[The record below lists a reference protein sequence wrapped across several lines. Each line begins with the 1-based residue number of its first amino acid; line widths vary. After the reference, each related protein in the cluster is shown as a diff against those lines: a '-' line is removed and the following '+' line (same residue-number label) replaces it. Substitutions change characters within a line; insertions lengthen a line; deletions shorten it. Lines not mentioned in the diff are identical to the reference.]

1 MWLRTIGLLIPLVL
15 GLLATPLPIA
25 AQQAGTVDPI
35 VRSLALGNHHHTA
48 VHVERLPRDVVR
60 I

>member
-1 MWLRTIGLLIPLVL
+1 MWLSTIGLLITLIL
-15 GLLATPLPIA
+15 GLLATPLTIE
-25 AQQAGTVDPI
+25 AQQAGKVYPI